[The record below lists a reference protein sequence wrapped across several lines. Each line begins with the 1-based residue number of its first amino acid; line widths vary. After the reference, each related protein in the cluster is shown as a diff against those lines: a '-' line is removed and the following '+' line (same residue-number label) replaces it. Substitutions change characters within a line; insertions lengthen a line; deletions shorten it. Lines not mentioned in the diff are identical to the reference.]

1 MGVLG
6 GEMPRGAS
14 RPGGLR
20 GLLSEIG
27 GLGRVLGV
35 VEGLSIRRKQAQIGA
50 RYGLLG
56 LEGFRRWFG

>member
-6 GEMPRGAS
+6 GETPRGSS

-27 GLGRVLGV
+27 GLGRVLVV

-50 RYGLLG
+50 RYEL
-56 LEGFRRWFG
+56 